1 MNTNTKNEINF
12 LLKPVIIFSSVLILI
27 IFSFVIGLRNI
38 SNLQSNIT
46 ANKTTENTLSKKV
59 LALETVSRTLPGD
72 VTFLDVV
79 LPSKGSVLYALSQIR
94 TQSLNNNLNVSNLK
108 TGNVIPESS
117 GVMKSS
123 VSFEVEG
130 QESDVFTFLS
140 SLGTVLPLIN
150 IDKVSFN
157 SSLGLSRA
165 NISVNVYSA
174 ELPKTIPS
182 LTGVVSELTSQDIT
196 LLNELAGY
204 TLPQFIEP
212 TIEEAPSQKTDPFN

>member
-150 IDKVSFN
+150 IDKISFN

-204 TLPQFIEP
+204 VLPQFIEP